1 MLSAE
6 KSFHLQ
12 IITLLK
18 GGTTGAL
25 QTGYQGFKAIQ
36 SVAYAALPDRHEA
49 HAGHILIKWKSIPR
63 AEEKVEGL
71 RE

>member
-6 KSFHLQ
+6 SFHLK

-25 QTGYQGFKAIQ
+25 RAGYQGFKAIQ
-36 SVAYAALPDRHEA
+36 SVVYAVPPDRHEA
-49 HAGHILIKWKSIPR
+49 RAGHIHIKWKSIPR